1 MRFFIIFIIFYV
13 SIKQNIVRVEM
24 GSRQT
29 STLRHY
35 FYNIKL
41 KLYYYDRSYSYLNTT
56 EFVVKKPH
64 LRDYLLRLKP
74 NEEKIIL

>member
-1 MRFFIIFIIFYV
+1 
-13 SIKQNIVRVEM
+13 VET

-56 EFVVKKPH
+56 EFYVKKKKPH
-64 LRDYLLRLKP
+64 LRDYLLRIKP
-74 NEEKIIL
+74 NEEKRIIKKKGYMS

>member
-1 MRFFIIFIIFYV
+1 
-13 SIKQNIVRVEM
+13 M

-41 KLYYYDRSYSYLNTT
+41 KLYYHDRSYPYLNAT
-56 EFVVKKPH
+56 EFYVKKPL
-64 LRDYLLRLKP
+64 LRDYLLRKTKWRAKYIKKKATNAWIML
-74 NEEKIIL
+74 IQV